1 MSCRSETSIDTR
13 KLVIRMSEEGK
24 SLREIAKTVQR
35 SHGCIQKIIRKY
47 QKSGLITNKPGR
59 GRKEILSSTTQRNI
73 TRQIQK
79 NPKTSAVKIAT
90 STSIAIGRNVSAE
103 TIRRVLRK
111 ANYHGR
117 VARKKPF
124 ISKVNRDK
132 RIAFATKHI
141 SEPADFWK
149 NVIFSDES
157 KFNIFGSD
165 GQCYVWRKPN
175 SELLP
180 QNTIPTV
187 KHGGGSVL
195 VWGCMSANGVGNLV
209 FVDGIMDKMKYLDIL
224 KNNLKQSAQKLNL
237 GSSFIF
243 QQDNDPK
250 HTAKIVQ
257 LWLLYNC
264 KMQLHTPPQ
273 SPDLNV
279 IENLWSELGKI
290 CSET

>member
-1 MSCRSETSIDTR
+1 MSCRSETSIDTL
-13 KLVIRMSEEGK
+13 KIVIRMSEEGK

-35 SHGCIQKIIRKY
+35 SHECIQKIIQKY
-47 QKSGLITNKPGR
+47 KKSGLITNKPGR
-59 GRKEILSSTTQRNI
+59 GRKEILSSTTKRII

-90 STSIAIGRNVSAE
+90 SASTAIERSVSAE

-124 ISKVNRDK
+124 FSKANRDK
-132 RIAFATKHI
+132 RIAFAKKHI
-141 SEPADFWK
+141 SEPGDFWK
-149 NVIFSDES
+149 KVIISDES

-187 KHGGGSVL
+187 KHGGGFVL

-209 FVDGIMDKMKYLDIL
+209 FIDGIMDKMKYLDIL
-224 KNNLKQSAQKLNL
+224 KKIFKQSVQKLNL

-250 HTAKIVQ
+250 RTAKIVK

-264 KMQLHTPPQ
+264 KMQLHT
-273 SPDLNV
+273 LA
-279 IENLWSELGKI
+279 
-290 CSET
+290 